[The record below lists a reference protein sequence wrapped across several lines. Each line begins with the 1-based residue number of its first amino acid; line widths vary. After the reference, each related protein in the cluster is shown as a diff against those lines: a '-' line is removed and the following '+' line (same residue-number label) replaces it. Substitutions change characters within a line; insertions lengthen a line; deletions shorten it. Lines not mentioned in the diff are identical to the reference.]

1 MSGSDGETALLVD
14 IRFALRE
21 LRDTSLQFRKS
32 RNMTSRTIRSST
44 LACRKVTGTATTLVG
59 VCLLVGA
66 VLAIAPE
73 ATAGFQNQYSDWE
86 PLAEPQK
93 FSYVAGFLDSFIDW
107 RFPDGSVGRAL
118 GRGYEG
124 CLVRQ
129 KLTPKILTGIIDT
142 SYKQKVQRHK
152 FSPGIVLMCELQKL
166 CSDDLNRELK
176 AAGFGEQS
184 LAKTS
189 IDLRFIN
196 DRGRGRHYLLIPA
209 VCCGV
214 GIHGRAQGQPHPRKY
229 ARKMVGHLRLCGWEI
244 HRLLPKALH
253 RT

>member
-32 RNMTSRTIRSST
+32 RNMASRTIRSST

-142 SYKQKVQRHK
+142 SYSKKSSVI
-152 FSPGIVLMCELQKL
+152 SLVL
-166 CSDDLNRELK
+166 
-176 AAGFGEQS
+176 G
-184 LAKTS
+184 
-189 IDLRFIN
+189 
-196 DRGRGRHYLLIPA
+196 
-209 VCCGV
+209 
-214 GIHGRAQGQPHPRKY
+214 
-229 ARKMVGHLRLCGWEI
+229 
-244 HRLLPKALH
+244 
-253 RT
+253 